1 MAQMPAQEE
10 EDPEF
15 KPQYHKKLVK
25 KASLWNIYMKQ
36 ETAFFLIQLI
46 FWGFTIS

>member
-1 MAQMPAQEE
+1 MEINAAWGWGMAQMPAQEE

-25 KASLWNIYMKQ
+25 KASL
-36 ETAFFLIQLI
+36 
-46 FWGFTIS
+46 